1 MTIKFFLLPFLLL
14 LLACSATKEQKA
26 IPLFEKVSE
35 LKIKNHVKLLFVEN
49 KVYDDFLGDF
59 NYYSSFQVLD
69 TTTISISTL
78 KEKGW
83 EQADKAVIDS
93 LNNKYIALS
102 MSRDN
107 TIYYKLIEATLS
119 YFCIIWYDPVA
130 KELYFQENKS

>member
-1 MTIKFFLLPFLLL
+1 MTIKFFPFVFIFF

-35 LKIKNHVKLLFVEN
+35 LKLKDHIKLLFVED

-69 TTTISISTL
+69 TTAVSISVL
-78 KEKGW
+78 REKGW
-83 EQADKAVIDS
+83 EQADKAGIDS
-93 LNNKYIALS
+93 LKKKHTFLS

-107 TIYYKLIEATLS
+107 TIYYKLIEATQS